1 MDKHVQELQLV
12 CRRSG
17 IRFSQLGSGSPVR
30 ISELS
35 REAILAYFSIDI
47 SQDSKEVHPP
57 SLCHRCA
64 KVIRRYEAARQDLR
78 FFEHSGGGC
87 SDRCIE
93 WLPHKRTGCTF
104 CASSHRSSV
113 GRPPKRRKSSAV
125 LPPPATSEP
134 LEFSPLQGD
143 PDVMPAAALPS
154 DETDMEEITLRA
166 GPSNRAD
173 EPCQFQADPGKGQTS
188 MSIAAGEKSAVSSQ
202 PSAVYPWIVL
212 SDPLRRNLHVLCA
225 RVFMTGQLLLPAAMS
240 TVLSVSSNGLI

>member
-1 MDKHVQELQLV
+1 MDKHAQELQLV

-17 IRFSQLGSGSPVR
+17 IKFSQLGSGSPVR

-35 REAILAYFSIDI
+35 REAILACFNVDI

-78 FFEHSGGGC
+78 FFEHRGGGC

-104 CASSHRSSV
+104 CASSHRDSV

-134 LEFSPLQGD
+134 LEFSPLHLKVIQ
-143 PDVMPAAALPS
+143 
-154 DETDMEEITLRA
+154 
-166 GPSNRAD
+166 
-173 EPCQFQADPGKGQTS
+173 
-188 MSIAAGEKSAVSSQ
+188 MSC
-202 PSAVYPWIVL
+202 L
-212 SDPLRRNLHVLCA
+212 
-225 RVFMTGQLLLPAAMS
+225 QLLFLLMKLTWKRLLYVLEPAIEWTSHASSKMTLVKVRHQCQLQLEKNPLLP
-240 TVLSVSSNGLI
+240 VSHLQ